1 MNTNK
6 ILNIMGLASLAIAAI
21 LLAAHEWGYFLC
33 GDIMGLSAYAIQL
46 TVVALTIIA
55 IPLSL
60 RMMSTQYVRNLIQGR
75 QTAYLK
81 LAALRLGLV
90 VLVILLG
97 VIAYAAIQDTSML
110 FCAGIGVIS
119 LMYIWPTQQR
129 QDAELQATTPQE

>member
-6 ILNIMGLASLAIAAI
+6 ILNIMGFVSLAIATI
-21 LLAAHEWGYFLC
+21 LLAAHEWGYFLD

-46 TVVALTIIA
+46 TVVALTIVA

-60 RMMSTQYVRNLIQGR
+60 RMLSTQYVRNLIRGHQS
-75 QTAYLK
+75 TYLR
-81 LAALRLGLV
+81 LAAVRLSLV

-97 VIAYAAIQDTSML
+97 VVGYAAIQDTSML

-129 QDAELQATTPQE
+129 QDAELEATTSQE